1 MAFLCSKPISFTS
14 AAFIY
19 HVYILFLYFEISMMY
34 ILYIICNLIF
44 KYWYAFPQQMKTPLF
59 ALTVNELIVWF
70 QSVVPT
76 LHSTF
81 SSRTTLL
88 FSSHI
93 QSKCLCLHIY
103 DWFYFFAGNCH
114 YLLAYFIYFG
124 FECGKRTSEGK
135 VWNSEK
141 LKNLKKTKEEEISNT
156 YCCVLSIVICSCVM
170 VWARTKNGKTQLES
184 D

>member
-19 HVYILFLYFEISMMY
+19 HVYILYLCFEIPMMY
-34 ILYIICNLIF
+34 ILYIICNLNF
-44 KYWYAFPQQMKTPLF
+44 KYWCAFPQQMKTHYGF
-59 ALTVNELIVWF
+59 DCKWIDRVVSKCCSNITQYFCLTNHIVVF
-70 QSVVPT
+70 
-76 LHSTF
+76 F
-81 SSRTTLL
+81 
-88 FSSHI
+88 SHI

-103 DWFYFFAGNCH
+103 DWFYLFTGNCH
-114 YLLAYFIYFG
+114 YLLEYFIYFG

-141 LKNLKKTKEEEISNT
+141 QKKTKEEEISNT
-156 YCCVLSIVICSCVM
+156 YYCVLSIVICSCVM